1 MSNLEDFFK
10 ELLIENE
17 QEKVISQ
24 IINEHFQEATKAEE
38 VGDDDVSYIGVNTY
52 FVFDPFPFLIFDHT
66 NNSLSATMVNYY
78 KQALEDYNNHK
89 SAYRTLKILP
99 SFIKGAIQCTTF
111 SKMTRVYVNAGYAD
125 NVKGIDIIKQFYSLK
140 SDEVGD
146 EFYGKVGSWHKLKDL
161 IEKNPGNRL
170 FTPADT
176 VSGSKYLKLDN
187 PNVAYARGIYMEY
200 DLKVLPVMNLLA
212 SESEKFR
219 AEEENL
225 ESVVPANE
233 YEKYTGFLIAASAKN
248 ANIITD
254 EVNKVKNQK
263 SFSSKVIGLNKHFDK
278 ENYKNT
284 RLDRLSTDID
294 YWKDSELG
302 QTVDWLNK
310 NANGD
315 SESWKNTID
324 TLSHAFNRTKLDTD
338 LEKIYNVKHLAPDAL
353 GLEPDDSRYDAR
365 KYEDP
370 MRRKIKGV
378 SGYDIY
384 KSDKRIQSLQDE
396 IDELKKQIS
405 VETDSK
411 KIEKLKKQIDD
422 DLEEIEI
429 ISQKLDSEES
439 KGTRT
444 EELYNKKIKNI
455 GSTNNLRDVKFAKGI
470 AFVKNHQNDLIIMH
484 KCLSNQ

>member
-1 MSNLEDFFK
+1 MKKYFILFICLIGVLFSSCVEKEDPYSWSIGQM
-10 ELLIENE
+10 EIDESSPE
-17 QEKVISQ
+17 VVTEEKV
-24 IINEHFQEATKAEE
+24 ELPPTTKAKSNAPYA
-38 VGDDDVSYIGVNTY
+38 VV
-52 FVFDPFPFLIFDHT
+52 
-66 NNSLSATMVNYY
+66 
-78 KQALEDYNNHK
+78 LETKFMK
-89 SAYRTLKILP
+89 SQMLMLVQIP
-99 SFIKGAIQCTTF
+99 DNPF
-111 SKMTRVYVNAGYAD
+111 SKY
-125 NVKGIDIIKQFYSLK
+125 
-140 SDEVGD
+140 
-146 EFYGKVGSWHKLKDL
+146 
-161 IEKNPGNRL
+161 
-170 FTPADT
+170 
-176 VSGSKYLKLDN
+176 
-187 PNVAYARGIYMEY
+187 
-200 DLKVLPVMNLLA
+200 
-212 SESEKFR
+212 
-219 AEEENL
+219 
-225 ESVVPANE
+225 
-233 YEKYTGFLIAASAKN
+233 
-248 ANIITD
+248 
-254 EVNKVKNQK
+254 
-263 SFSSKVIGLNKHFDK
+263 
-278 ENYKNT
+278 
-284 RLDRLSTDID
+284 D

>member
-1 MSNLEDFFK
+1 MIRN
-10 ELLIENE
+10 
-17 QEKVISQ
+17 
-24 IINEHFQEATKAEE
+24 INCFTATCERC
-38 VGDDDVSYIGVNTY
+38 VNRV
-52 FVFDPFPFLIFDHT
+52 FVKKNYLFDND
-66 NNSLSATMVNYY
+66 
-78 KQALEDYNNHK
+78 
-89 SAYRTLKILP
+89 
-99 SFIKGAIQCTTF
+99 
-111 SKMTRVYVNAGYAD
+111 
-125 NVKGIDIIKQFYSLK
+125 
-140 SDEVGD
+140 
-146 EFYGKVGSWHKLKDL
+146 
-161 IEKNPGNRL
+161 
-170 FTPADT
+170 
-176 VSGSKYLKLDN
+176 
-187 PNVAYARGIYMEY
+187 
-200 DLKVLPVMNLLA
+200 
-212 SESEKFR
+212 
-219 AEEENL
+219 
-225 ESVVPANE
+225 
-233 YEKYTGFLIAASAKN
+233 
-248 ANIITD
+248 
-254 EVNKVKNQK
+254 
-263 SFSSKVIGLNKHFDK
+263 
-278 ENYKNT
+278 
-284 RLDRLSTDID
+284 
-294 YWKDSELG
+294 
-302 QTVDWLNK
+302 
-310 NANGD
+310 
-315 SESWKNTID
+315 
-324 TLSHAFNRTKLDTD
+324 
-338 LEKIYNVKHLAPDAL
+338 KIYNVKHLAPDAL